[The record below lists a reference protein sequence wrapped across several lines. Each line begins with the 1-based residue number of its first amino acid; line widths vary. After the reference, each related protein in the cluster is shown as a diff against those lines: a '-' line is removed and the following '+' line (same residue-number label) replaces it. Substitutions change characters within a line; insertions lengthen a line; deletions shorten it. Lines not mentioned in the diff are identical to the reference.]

1 LHYPGTAD
9 NSLAEEKECAKPGN
23 CARGQSF
30 C

>member
-1 LHYPGTAD
+1 LHYPGTAE

-23 CARGQSF
+23 CAPGQSF